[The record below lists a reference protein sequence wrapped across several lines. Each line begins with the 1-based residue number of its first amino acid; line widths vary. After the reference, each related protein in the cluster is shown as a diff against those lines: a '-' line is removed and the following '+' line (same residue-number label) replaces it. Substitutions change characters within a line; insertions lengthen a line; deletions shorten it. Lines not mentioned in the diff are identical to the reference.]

1 MPYPAI
7 NYTWKYKFL
16 ILTVI
21 LLVVCFLQAAII
33 KKERLAHK
41 NEILEIES
49 RNMEQKNKLIEKARA
64 LEIKINK
71 QLAENS
77 VIKREKDE
85 KVSELNDTINVNSDR
100 LQQLVQQAIKTDER
114 QCTNTTSTKTVE
126 KVIEVPTTR
135 RGGDLTAEMAK
146 DFQRLSIECSSNY
159 EKLKNEAV
167 ELEGW
172 SETIVENSNLK

>member
-77 VIKREKDE
+77 VIKERKM
-85 KVSELNDTINVNSDR
+85 KKFLSLMILSMVILTGCNSLSNKQLKPTNVNVQIPPPPKLSKKLLKYQPQEEVET
-100 LQQLVQQAIKTDER
+100 LQQKWQKTFNDYLSNAP
-114 QCTNTTSTKTVE
+114 QTT
-126 KVIEVPTTR
+126 
-135 RGGDLTAEMAK
+135 
-146 DFQRLSIECSSNY
+146 
-159 EKLKNEAV
+159 KN
-167 ELEGW
+167 
-172 SETIVENSNLK
+172 